1 MGYTR
6 GHRPSDIP
14 RATLRC
20 RDATTDEMIGTH
32 RLGDTPGEGG
42 ARERVR
48 DVQGYMG
55 GLIMKHEAW
64 MTGSCG

>member
-6 GHRPSDIP
+6 GHRPSDIQ

-20 RDATTDEMIGTH
+20 RDATTDQMIGTH
-32 RLGDTPGEGG
+32 HLVDTPGEGG

-55 GLIMKHEAW
+55 VIKH
-64 MTGSCG
+64 